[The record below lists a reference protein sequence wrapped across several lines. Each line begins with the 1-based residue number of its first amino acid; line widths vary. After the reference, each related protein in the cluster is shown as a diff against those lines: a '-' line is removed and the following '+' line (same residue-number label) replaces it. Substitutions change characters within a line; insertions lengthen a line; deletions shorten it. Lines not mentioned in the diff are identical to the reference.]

1 MRIFLVIVAVVV
13 VLLVAW
19 SCAFTVDRAEYVY
32 LTQFGRH
39 VATHDGAADG
49 GLHAKLPWPI
59 QAVQRLDRRLQSF
72 DLPETELL
80 THDPE
85 GKTIDKTLTV
95 MAYVCWRIGDA
106 DSVDLFIRRMG
117 TPERARTILG
127 ERVRSQLGALIGK
140 MRMDDLVS
148 TDPERVDSQ
157 LRELRRKLL
166 DEPTGAGQGR
176 SLRELAGTEYGLEIV
191 DVRLRRTS
199 HPAAVREAI
208 FDRIR
213 SERNKKVA
221 DYQSEGARLAED
233 IRSDAER
240 RAQELLADAR
250 AEEQRIKGEGE
261 RDADR
266 IRNEAHGKDVEFY
279 AFLKKLEEYQ
289 RILGDNKTMLLLS
302 SHGDLFDVL
311 FKPPKPGTTP
321 SPAANGATPAA
332 PTPPKS
338 GGP

>member
-1 MRIFLVIVAVVV
+1 MRIFLVIVAVAV

-19 SCAFTVDRAEYVY
+19 SCAFTVDRSEYVY

-148 TDPERVDSQ
+148 TDPE
-157 LRELRRKLL
+157 
-166 DEPTGAGQGR
+166 
-176 SLRELAGTEYGLEIV
+176 
-191 DVRLRRTS
+191 
-199 HPAAVREAI
+199 
-208 FDRIR
+208 
-213 SERNKKVA
+213 
-221 DYQSEGARLAED
+221 
-233 IRSDAER
+233 
-240 RAQELLADAR
+240 
-250 AEEQRIKGEGE
+250 
-261 RDADR
+261 
-266 IRNEAHGKDVEFY
+266 
-279 AFLKKLEEYQ
+279 
-289 RILGDNKTMLLLS
+289 
-302 SHGDLFDVL
+302 
-311 FKPPKPGTTP
+311 
-321 SPAANGATPAA
+321 
-332 PTPPKS
+332 
-338 GGP
+338 